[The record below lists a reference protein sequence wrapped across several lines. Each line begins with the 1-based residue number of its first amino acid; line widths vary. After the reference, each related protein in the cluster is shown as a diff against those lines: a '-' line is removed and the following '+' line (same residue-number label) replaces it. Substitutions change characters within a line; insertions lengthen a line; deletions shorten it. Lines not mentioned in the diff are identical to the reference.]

1 MIGIKNTLPKEV
13 KPSLI
18 LYGKPKS
25 GKSSTLATFK
35 KAIICDLEKGY
46 EEHFGFMGD
55 TVNSWDEFL
64 DFKSELKKNREWR
77 KQYSWVIID
86 TMPKLYEYAKAFI
99 RDEQNVQFL
108 DSLAFGK
115 GHIYPTDLVMN
126 ALNEIKELG
135 YGIIYVLHSNEK
147 EKKGVDEKVE
157 SYIYPVLE
165 SRPFTLISA
174 DVTATIYFANEKGK
188 SLFCL
193 GRNTA
198 YATGSRLEKYLPNT
212 IPATEDDLINAF
224 TNARIKKAE
233 ESGISI
239 EMVDKEVNQMSDSE
253 KFTKLMSELKEL
265 YATHTDKHDVFSKLQ
280 LKVFGEDFKQTDLSP
295 LLNAKLILFLDEL
308 KKYINE

>member
-99 RDEQNVQFL
+99 REEQNVQFL

-147 EKKGVDEKVE
+147 EKKGVDDKIEN
-157 SYIYPVLE
+157 YIYPVLE

-174 DVTATIYFANEKGK
+174 DVTATIYYANEKGK
-188 SLFCL
+188 GIFCL
-193 GRNTA
+193 GRNSA
-198 YATGSRLEKYLPNT
+198 YATGSRLEKYLPST

-233 ESGISI
+233 ETGIKI
-239 EMVDKEVNQMSDSE
+239 EMVDKEVNKISDGE
-253 KFTKLMSELKEL
+253 KFAKLMAELKEL

-295 LLNAKLILFLDEL
+295 LLNTKLILFLDEL
-308 KKYINE
+308 KKYIEG